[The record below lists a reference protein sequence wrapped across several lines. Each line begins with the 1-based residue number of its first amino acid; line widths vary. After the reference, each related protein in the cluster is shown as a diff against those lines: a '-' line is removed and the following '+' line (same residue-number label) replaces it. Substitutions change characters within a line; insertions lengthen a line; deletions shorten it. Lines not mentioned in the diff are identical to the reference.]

1 MVASVL
7 KDNLWLDK
15 IRRTGFFQFTLVNI
29 DVRLCDITN
38 CFYFAS
44 HQYCQLYCKMS
55 NIPLQLCTDALI
67 VSILLTQREIVPETV
82 DKRSL
87 IAPLQKPSS
96 MQIESSAL
104 SLSFMAYVY
113 LGYYVN
119 LCHLRDDMSVI
130 NISQFSWPY
139 ESGYWH
145 AHFKWINRNGKAPVQ
160 CQVAYHMFS
169 GNLSKLKAIKK
180 KGKHNHVALLLGLH
194 WVNVPWINI
203 CY

>member
-67 VSILLTQREIVPETV
+67 VSSLLTQREIVPETV

-87 IAPLQKPSS
+87 IAPL
-96 MQIESSAL
+96 AYR
-104 SLSFMAYVY
+104 SL
-113 LGYYVN
+113 
-119 LCHLRDDMSVI
+119 
-130 NISQFSWPY
+130 
-139 ESGYWH
+139 
-145 AHFKWINRNGKAPVQ
+145 VQ
-160 CQVAYHMFS
+160 CKL
-169 GNLSKLKAIKK
+169 NL
-180 KGKHNHVALLLGLH
+180 LH
-194 WVNVPWINI
+194 WVCPLWPMYTWDTMLI
-203 CY
+203 CVIWEMTCQLSTFHNSLGPMNQGTDTLTSNE